1 FTVDEWKEIEAQL
14 SDPFASVERK
24 ETADQPAT
32 AEVSGGIELDVGV
45 LTPEQINLMLTHLPI
60 DITFVDANDEVRYF
74 SLGPERIFER
84 ARAVIGR
91 KVQFCHPPKSMGVV
105 EQILEDFRSGRKDS
119 ADFWINMK
127 GELVYIRYFAV
138 RDENGVYQGTLEVTQ
153 NITEIQKITGEKRI
167 YDYSN

>member
-1 FTVDEWKEIEAQL
+1 
-14 SDPFASVERK
+14 
-24 ETADQPAT
+24 
-32 AEVSGGIELDVGV
+32 
-45 LTPEQINLMLTHLPI
+45 
-60 DITFVDANDEVRYF
+60 
-74 SLGPERIFER
+74 
-84 ARAVIGR
+84 
-91 KVQFCHPPKSMGVV
+91 MGVV